1 VIISLVGECVAK
13 SFLYSCVQVYR
24 SFLFLCVQ
32 VELDY
37 DLGGL
42 DYPSYT
48 APNQGEYMAPNQR
61 EYTAPNQAGEL
72 ATGGWLGQEQ
82 ETEQEQ
88 GQEQEQEPEQE
99 QEQGK
104 GQELE
109 QGQGPQYE
117 NFLIADAIQN
127 PAPEVSA
134 PLEIGQTGPS
144 TEPEIR

>member
-1 VIISLVGECVAK
+1 MWQKAFCIPVYG
-13 SFLYSCVQVYR
+13 VYR

-37 DLGGL
+37 DQGGL
-42 DYPSYT
+42 DYPSYM
-48 APNQGEYMAPNQR
+48 APNQG

-88 GQEQEQEPEQE
+88 GQEQEQEQEPEQE

-109 QGQGPQYE
+109 QGPQYE
-117 NFLIADAIQN
+117 NFLTADAIQN